1 LKKHARC
8 VLCFV
13 CLIFFCLFNFIQSAV
28 AQGATLSP
36 SKRVVINLGETSWQ
50 FIKDQDPTN
59 AQAPGF
65 DDSGWQ
71 QVGIPYSA
79 DQLDTF
85 INTQSDGGAG
95 FLSGT
100 VIWYRK
106 RFTMDPQYAYG
117 KVKVVF
123 EGAHGGTQVFDSL
136 VPVDFTMRQ
145 TAVKPSCQELHS
157 SSRRSSA

>member
-1 LKKHARC
+1 LKKHACC

-13 CLIFFCLFNFIQSAV
+13 CLIFFCPFNIIQSAV
-28 AQGATLSP
+28 AQGTTLAP

-65 DDSGWQ
+65 DDSAWQ
-71 QVGIPYSA
+71 QVGIPRSA
-79 DQLDTF
+79 DGLDAF
-85 INTQSDGGAG
+85 INTQSD
-95 FLSGT
+95 
-100 VIWYRK
+100 R
-106 RFTMDPQYAYG
+106 RHFTMDPQYAYG

-123 EGAHGGTQVFDSL
+123 EGAHAGAQVFDSL
-136 VPVDFTMRQ
+136 VPVDFTRRQ
-145 TAVKPSCQELHS
+145 TAVKPSCQELQA

>member
-1 LKKHARC
+1 MKKHARC

-13 CLIFFCLFNFIQSAV
+13 CLIFFCLFNIIHSAV
-28 AQGATLSP
+28 AQGTTLAP
-36 SKRVVINLGETSWQ
+36 SRRVVINLGETSWQ

-65 DDSGWQ
+65 EDSAWQ
-71 QVGIPYSA
+71 QVGIPRSA
-79 DQLDTF
+79 DGLDAF
-85 INTQSDGGAG
+85 INTQSDGRAG

-100 VIWYRK
+100 LIWYRK
-106 RFTMDPQYAYG
+106 HFTMDPQYAYG

-123 EGAHGGTQVFDSL
+123 EGAHAGAQVFDSL
-136 VPVDFTMRQ
+136 VPVDFTMGQ
-145 TAVKPSCQELHS
+145 TAVRPSCQELQS